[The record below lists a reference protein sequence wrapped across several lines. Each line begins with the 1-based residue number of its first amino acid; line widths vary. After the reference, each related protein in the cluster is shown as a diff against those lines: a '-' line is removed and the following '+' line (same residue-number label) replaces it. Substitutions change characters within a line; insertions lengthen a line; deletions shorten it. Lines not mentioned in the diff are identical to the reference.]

1 MSRRAALYCR
11 ISRDRTGAHL
21 GVDRQ
26 EEDCREL
33 ADRLGWTVATVNAD
47 NDLSAYSG
55 KPRPGYRALLDH
67 LRAGRADAVIAW
79 HTDRLHRSPT
89 ELEEFISI
97 CETHGVMVQTVK
109 AGEIDLATPSGRA
122 VARTLGAWAR
132 HEVEHAIERQQRAK
146 RQAAEA
152 GKYRGGR
159 RAFGYLA
166 DGVTIAESEAEV
178 IREMARR
185 VLEGESLR
193 SIAHDLTGRGSTGTS
208 GGVWHGASV
217 RDVLIKP
224 RTAGLI
230 EHHGEVVG
238 EALWPAVLPP
248 ETWRAVRAVLTAAGR
263 SQPKAAPRRWLM
275 SGLALCGLPGC
286 GLPVRITAQRSSN
299 GKTQRPNY
307 RCSGRPVHVSRAAN
321 HVDDLVAAVVVG
333 RLAKPDAATLLQS
346 TSGLVDL
353 GALHTEANGIRARMN
368 EMAEL
373 FATDAITLEQL
384 TAGTAGRRAR
394 LAQLDSIIAA
404 STVASPLDGLI
415 GAEDV
420 EAVWSGLSLEK
431 RRAVV
436 DALVKVTILPGRRGR
451 KVGGHYFDP
460 ASVRIE
466 WRAPSAG

>member
-1 MSRRAALYCR
+1 MSRRVAIYCR

-26 EEDCREL
+26 EEDCRSKAEH
-33 ADRLGWTVATVNAD
+33 LGWTVATVNAD

-55 KPRPGYRALLDH
+55 KPRPGYQALLDH

-79 HTDRLHRSPT
+79 HTDRLHRSPA

-97 CETHGVMVQTVK
+97 CEAHGVMVQTVK

-132 HEVEHAIERQQRAK
+132 HEVEHMIERQQRAK
-146 RQAAEA
+146 QQAAEA

-159 RAFGYLA
+159 RAFGYLS
-166 DGVTIAESEAEV
+166 DGLTIDEPEAEI

-193 SIAHDLTGRGSTGTS
+193 SIARDLTERGSTGTF
-208 GGVWHGASV
+208 GAAWTGASV

-230 EHHGEVVG
+230 EHHGEVAG
-238 EALWPAVLPP
+238 EALWPAVLPSD
-248 ETWRAVRAVLTAAGR
+248 TWRAVRAVLTAAGR
-263 SQPKAAPRRWLM
+263 SRTKSAPRRWLM
-275 SGLALCGLPGC
+275 SGLAVCGLEGC
-286 GLPVRITAQRSSN
+286 GLPVRITAQKSSN

-307 RCSGRPVHVSRAAN
+307 RCSGRPVHVSRAAQ
-321 HVDDLVAAVVVG
+321 HVDDLVTAVVVG
-333 RLAKPDAATLLQS
+333 RLAKPDAATLLRPR
-346 TSGLVDL
+346 TPLVDI
-353 GALHTEANGIRARMN
+353 GALHTEGNGIRSRMN
-368 EMAEL
+368 QLAEL
-373 FATDAITLEQL
+373 FAADTITLEQL
-384 TAGTAGRRAR
+384 TSGTAGHRTR
-394 LAQLDSIIAA
+394 LAQLDQLIADA
-404 STVASPLDGLI
+404 VIASPLDGLI

-420 EAVWSGLSLEK
+420 EAVWSGLSLDT
-431 RRAVV
+431 RRTVV
-436 DALVKVTILPGRRGR
+436 DALVTVTILPGRRGR

-466 WRAPSAG
+466 WKAPGAD